1 MKVCGISDIHGN
13 LIENIPKCDVL
24 CICGDITPLNIQR
37 DLPRSKHWWR
47 NRFVNWVR
55 KLPCKKVIVIPGNH
69 DFYLEDVYNKNEWQL
84 HKEYLLELSN
94 GKIEFLLDESYYYK
108 GIHFYGTPW
117 IEPITF
123 QESRWAFSNLEHY
136 KYIPKCDI
144 LLTHENPLKND
155 YLYYNSYGK
164 YKYHFYG
171 HWHDGKSDSLKR
183 MYNCSRLDNCYNF
196 KKNYEFIVI
205 DIMTDIEKK
214 QVEQEFLDKIIEQA
228 KYITASIGNN
238 CVADWLTL
246 NFKTPITQQDIEDS
260 IPWDTSAEIPESSV
274 INDMED

>member
-13 LIENIPKCDVL
+13 LIENIPKCDIL
-24 CICGDITPLNIQR
+24 CICGDIIPLNIQR
-37 DLPRSKHWWR
+37 DLSQSKHWWR
-47 NRFVNWVR
+47 NRFVNWVK

-84 HKEYLLELSN
+84 HKEHLLELSN

-123 QESRWAFSNLEHY
+123 QESRWAFSNLEYY

-164 YKYHFYG
+164 YNYHFYG
-171 HWHDGKSDSLKR
+171 HWHDGESDSLKR
-183 MYNCSRLDNCYNF
+183 MYNCSRLDNYYNF

-214 QVEQEFLDKIIEQA
+214 QVEQEFLSKIIEQA
-228 KYITASIGNN
+228 KIAQPDIAS
-238 CVADWLTL
+238 WLEAY
-246 NFKTPITQQDIEDS
+246 KTPVIQQDIEDS
-260 IPWDTSAEIPESSV
+260 IPWDTSAEVPESSV